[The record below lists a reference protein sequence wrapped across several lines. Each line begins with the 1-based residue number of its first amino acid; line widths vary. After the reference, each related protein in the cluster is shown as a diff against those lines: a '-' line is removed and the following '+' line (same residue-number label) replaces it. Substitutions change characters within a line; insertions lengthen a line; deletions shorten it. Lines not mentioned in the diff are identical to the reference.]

1 MMRGKNRKRR
11 RLFRRGLVT
20 LLFLVFAGGLL
31 YFFHPAVLT
40 AGGRY
45 LAPEGAGK
53 ADVVILEGSE
63 LVKEQAV
70 KIGMG
75 LISSGRAN
83 GLVVVYQDSENEK
96 AFGKPADYTLFLMQ
110 KIGDL
115 GLKKDQ
121 IKILPVPQEHPI
133 TLNEARVVLSHLSG
147 DKIQSAIL
155 VTEDFHSRRS
165 YWVYKKVGTPLRI
178 EIIPYPYFSRFKVDG
193 WWQQARGVRNFAEES
208 VKFFYY
214 LLRGYVPLKSLV
226 VT

>member
-1 MMRGKNRKRR
+1 MRRKNTKGRR
-11 RLFRRGLVT
+11 PFRATFGALLLLVG
-20 LLFLVFAGGLL
+20 AGSLL

-40 AGGRY
+40 AAGRY

-53 ADVVILEGSE
+53 ADVVILEGGE
-63 LVKEQAV
+63 LVKEKAV

-75 LISSGRAN
+75 LISSGRAS

-96 AFGKPADYTLFLMQ
+96 AFGKPADYTNFLME

-133 TLNEARVVLSHLSG
+133 TLNEARVVLSHLSRY
-147 DKIQSAIL
+147 KIQSAIL
-155 VTEDFHSRRS
+155 ITEDFHSRRS

-178 EIIPYPYFSRFKVDG
+178 EIIPYPYFPRFEVDG
-193 WWQQARGVRNFAEES
+193 WWQHARGVRNFAAES
-208 VKFFYY
+208 MKFFYY
-214 LLRGYVPLKSLV
+214 LLRGYLPLKSLV
-226 VT
+226 MI